1 MNLLSRLV
9 VAGTVLLA
17 IAQPSLAITPGG
29 QPIPSAAISASPS
42 IVERGGTI
50 NTIDAAKKSMVVDGV
65 AYAFSAMPVTVHGLV
80 GKGQGKAVELKAG
93 MLRAGMQIRFNSSKH
108 NFSAQDQV
116 IEIWVTKEAGD
127 PKRN

>member
-1 MNLLSRLV
+1 MYLLSRLV
-9 VAGTVLLA
+9 VAGTALLA

-50 NTIDAAKKSMVVDGV
+50 NSIDAAGKSMIVDGV
-65 AYAFSAMPVTVHGLV
+65 RHTFSAMPVKVHGLV
-80 GKGQGKAVELKAG
+80 GKGQGKAVELK
-93 MLRAGMQIRFNSSKH
+93 AGMQIRFNSSKH

-116 IEIWVTKEAGD
+116 IEIWITSEAGD